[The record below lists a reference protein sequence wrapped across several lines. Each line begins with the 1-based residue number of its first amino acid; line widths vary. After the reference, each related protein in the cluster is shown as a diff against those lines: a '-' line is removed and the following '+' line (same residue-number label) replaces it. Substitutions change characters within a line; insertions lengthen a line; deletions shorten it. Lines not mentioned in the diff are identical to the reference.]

1 MDERNINNKKKKKKR
16 DMNAIRIEEIN
27 KKMGIKMRWKKKNVC
42 MIIITLTRY
51 IYMSKAIMYTCT
63 SC

>member
-27 KKMGIKMRWKKKNVC
+27 KKMGIKMRWEILVVFG
-42 MIIITLTRY
+42 LG
-51 IYMSKAIMYTCT
+51 
-63 SC
+63 